1 MRQIN
6 MRRRSVLTLAI
17 DQATKLGS
25 AAVLQDDTLLA
36 ARQWE
41 EHPLCHQSLFEELQK
56 LLEKAACTVADIN
69 LFGVNIGP
77 GSFTGIRM
85 AVSALRA
92 MALPGRQPVIG
103 ITCGEA
109 LTVESIIGNHWRLPV
124 AVVGDARRDRF
135 WFGRF
140 ETAIAPTSMRNAYTL
155 VDPAELGQH
164 LADIGVVIT
173 SDWDRIGPQL
183 IAVAPPTCEVIQSPR
198 YPDAAIVARLA
209 WSRHQRG
216 GPFETPLP
224 IYMNPAV
231 AVKARG

>member
-1 MRQIN
+1 M
-6 MRRRSVLTLAI
+6 LTLAI

-25 AAVLQDDTLLA
+25 ATVLQDDTLLA

-41 EHPLCHQSLFEELQK
+41 EHPLCHQSLFEELRK

-103 ITCGEA
+103 ITCGEV
-109 LTVESIIGNHWRLPV
+109 LTAELTNNTPQRLPMAV
-124 AVVGDARRDRF
+124 AGDARRDRF

-140 ETAIAPTSMRNAYTL
+140 EDAIAPASMRDAYTL
-155 VDPAELGQH
+155 VDPAELGRH

-183 IAVAPPTCEVIQSPR
+183 IAAAPPTCEVIRESR

-209 WSRHQRG
+209 WSRYQRG
-216 GPFETPLP
+216 GPFEPPLP

-231 AVKARG
+231 AVKVKG

>member
-1 MRQIN
+1 M
-6 MRRRSVLTLAI
+6 LTLAI

-25 AAVLQDDTLLA
+25 ATVLQDNTLLA
-36 ARQWE
+36 TRQWE

-56 LLEKAACTVADIN
+56 LLAKAACTVADIN

-92 MALPGRQPVIG
+92 MALPGKQPVLG

-109 LTVESIIGNHWRLPV
+109 LSTNLTNNNLRRLPV

-140 ETAIAPTSMRNAYTL
+140 EDAIAPASMRDAYTL
-155 VDPAELGQH
+155 VDPAKLGRH
-164 LADIGVVIT
+164 LADIGIVIT

-183 IAVAPPTCEVIQSPR
+183 IAAAPPTCEVIRESR
-198 YPDAAIVARLA
+198 YPDATIVARLA
-209 WSRHQRG
+209 QARYQRSG
-216 GPFETPLP
+216 SCEPPLP

-231 AVKARG
+231 AANPKG